1 MSRHG
6 LDETDPAAG
15 GRRHFVNI
23 KSSSDYARGAPYICF
38 ATYYWHGRAC
48 MSVSITYYKL

>member
-15 GRRHFVNI
+15 ARRHFVKI
-23 KSSSDYARGAPYICF
+23 KSSSEYARHIYIY
-38 ATYYWHGRAC
+38 ALLPTTG
-48 MSVSITYYKL
+48 TT